1 MPHIPEEIIEEIRNR
16 ADLVDLVSRQ
26 TAVKKNGNAFWA
38 CCPFH
43 NEKTPSFKID
53 PQRQTFYCFGC
64 KKSGNVFHFVQNMVN
79 TDFVGAVQWLA
90 NLYGIDIPDTRDG
103 NEQEQDRRRQ
113 WRENCLKLLN
123 DAANWYYANLSTPDA
138 EPARRYLESR
148 GIDADAVNRFRL
160 GYSPDSWDA
169 ATKWATR
176 LGYTPE
182 MLLAT
187 GLTIQKE
194 ESHSFYDRFR
204 GRLTFPIQDELGRVV
219 GFSARVLD
227 ADAKTAKYVNSPET
241 DFFQKGKLLYAYNF
255 ARQAFKNS
263 GKALI
268 CEGQLDVIACHRAGL
283 DYAVAAQGT
292 AFTEFHA
299 RLLKRSTSRVTLAFD
314 ADGAGRKA
322 TVRTMALLHGQGLA
336 VDVVTLPDGED
347 PDSIYRKGGAHALA
361 AIMAQTTPAVPFL
374 FNAMC
379 AVHDRSKP
387 EELSII
393 VKEVLEVIRPLTDP
407 VVKAGHCQ
415 WLAQQLHIPEN
426 VVMQELKVV
435 DDSHKSAFENPLP
448 RFSPKPLMPNQMPA
462 FHLQQAGEATFQIL
476 LELIM
481 HFDFL
486 AKELAE
492 NDDAA
497 PLIPDTPLGQAINM
511 VLAQTA
517 EGEWE
522 LAEQT
527 VINSDLA
534 ADPSVGK
541 VLNNPQYGKF
551 LPEEGDHADVQES
564 KREKVNA
571 AFQDCL
577 NELLRNDLEAKIT
590 DMKKNMQNSSGEE
603 LVQLQRDFCELIARK
618 NKLRKR

>member
-1 MPHIPEEIIEEIRNR
+1 
-16 ADLVDLVSRQ
+16 
-26 TAVKKNGNAFWA
+26 
-38 CCPFH
+38 
-43 NEKTPSFKID
+43 
-53 PQRQTFYCFGC
+53 
-64 KKSGNVFHFVQNMVN
+64 
-79 TDFVGAVQWLA
+79 
-90 NLYGIDIPDTRDG
+90 
-103 NEQEQDRRRQ
+103 
-113 WRENCLKLLN
+113 
-123 DAANWYYANLSTPDA
+123 
-138 EPARRYLESR
+138 
-148 GIDADAVNRFRL
+148 
-160 GYSPDSWDA
+160 
-169 ATKWATR
+169 
-176 LGYTPE
+176 
-182 MLLAT
+182 
-187 GLTIQKE
+187 
-194 ESHSFYDRFR
+194 
-204 GRLTFPIQDELGRVV
+204 
-219 GFSARVLD
+219 
-227 ADAKTAKYVNSPET
+227 
-241 DFFQKGKLLYAYNF
+241 
-255 ARQAFKNS
+255 
-263 GKALI
+263 
-268 CEGQLDVIACHRAGL
+268 
-283 DYAVAAQGT
+283 
-292 AFTEFHA
+292 
-299 RLLKRSTSRVTLAFD
+299 
-314 ADGAGRKA
+314 
-322 TVRTMALLHGQGLA
+322 
-336 VDVVTLPDGED
+336 
-347 PDSIYRKGGAHALA
+347 
-361 AIMAQTTPAVPFL
+361 
-374 FNAMC
+374 
-379 AVHDRSKP
+379 
-387 EELSII
+387 
-393 VKEVLEVIRPLTDP
+393 
-407 VVKAGHCQ
+407 
-415 WLAQQLHIPEN
+415 
-426 VVMQELKVV
+426 
-435 DDSHKSAFENPLP
+435 
-448 RFSPKPLMPNQMPA
+448 MPNQMPA